1 MRAPYADHHAVLRR
15 KARLTTKKFNV
26 LEHELVPGHIL
37 LTEEEAAEVLKRYN
51 ISKGQLPKIKT
62 SDVVVKQVG
71 AKPGDVLKII
81 RKSLT
86 AGKAVAYRL
95 VIE

>member
-1 MRAPYADHHAVLRR
+1 M
-15 KARLTTKKFNV
+15 TKKFNV
-26 LEHELVPGHIL
+26 LEHDLVPDHIL
-37 LTEEEAAEVLKRYN
+37 LTEEETDELLKKYN
-51 ISKGQLPKIKT
+51 ITRGQLPKVKS

-71 AKPGDVLKII
+71 AKPGDVLRII

>member
-1 MRAPYADHHAVLRR
+1 L
-15 KARLTTKKFNV
+15 TKKFNV
-26 LEHELVPGHIL
+26 LEHVLVPDHIL
-37 LTEEEAAEVLKRYN
+37 LSEEEAAEVLSKYN

-62 SDVVVKQVG
+62 TDVVVKQIG

-81 RKSLT
+81 RNSLT

>member
-1 MRAPYADHHAVLRR
+1 M
-15 KARLTTKKFNV
+15 
-26 LEHELVPGHIL
+26 LVPEHIL

-51 ISKGQLPKIKT
+51 ITPGQLPKIKT
-62 SDVVVKQVG
+62 SDVVVKQIG
-71 AKPGDVLKII
+71 AKPGDILKIT

-95 VIE
+95 IIE

>member
-1 MRAPYADHHAVLRR
+1 M
-15 KARLTTKKFNV
+15 TKKFNV
-26 LEHELVPGHIL
+26 LEHVLVPDHIL
-37 LTEEEAAEVLKRYN
+37 LSEEEAAEVLNKYN

-62 SDVVVKQVG
+62 SDVVVKQIG
-71 AKPGDVLKII
+71 AKPGDVLQII

>member
-1 MRAPYADHHAVLRR
+1 M
-15 KARLTTKKFNV
+15 TKKFNV
-26 LEHELVPGHIL
+26 LEHELVPDHVL
-37 LTEEEAAEVLKRYN
+37 LSEEETTVLLKKYN
-51 ISKGQLPKIKT
+51 ITRGQLPKIKS
-62 SDVVVKQVG
+62 SDVVVKQIG
-71 AKPGDVLKII
+71 AKPGDVLRII

>member
-1 MRAPYADHHAVLRR
+1 M
-15 KARLTTKKFNV
+15 TKKFNV
-26 LEHELVPGHIL
+26 LEHDLVPDHIL
-37 LTEEEAAEVLKRYN
+37 LTEEETEELLKKYN
-51 ISKGQLPKIKT
+51 ITRGQLPKVKS
-62 SDVVVKQVG
+62 SDVVVKQIG
-71 AKPGDVLKII
+71 AKPGDVLRII

>member
-1 MRAPYADHHAVLRR
+1 M
-15 KARLTTKKFNV
+15 TKKFNV
-26 LEHELVPGHIL
+26 LEHELVPDHIL
-37 LTEEEAAEVLKRYN
+37 LTEDEAQELLNQYSITR
-51 ISKGQLPKIKT
+51 GQLPKIKS
-62 SDVVVKQVG
+62 SDVVVKQIN

-95 VIE
+95 VID

>member
-1 MRAPYADHHAVLRR
+1 M
-15 KARLTTKKFNV
+15 TKKFNV
-26 LEHELVPGHIL
+26 LEHELVPDHIL
-37 LTEEEAAEVLKRYN
+37 LSEDEAAEVMNKYN

-62 SDVVVKQVG
+62 SDVVVKQIG
-71 AKPGDVLKII
+71 AQPGDVIKII

>member
-1 MRAPYADHHAVLRR
+1 M
-15 KARLTTKKFNV
+15 TKKFNV
-26 LEHELVPGHIL
+26 LEHELVPDHIL
-37 LTEEEAAEVLKRYN
+37 LNEEETQELLNKYK
-51 ISKGQLPKIKT
+51 ITKGQLPKIKT
-62 SDVVVKQVG
+62 SDVVVKQIE
-71 AKPGDVLKII
+71 AHPGDVIKII

>member
-1 MRAPYADHHAVLRR
+1 M
-15 KARLTTKKFNV
+15 TKKFNV
-26 LEHELVPGHIL
+26 LEHELVPDHIL
-37 LTEEEAAEVLKRYN
+37 LNEEETQELLNKYK
-51 ISKGQLPKIKT
+51 ITKGQLPKIKT
-62 SDVVVKQVG
+62 SDVVVKQIG
-71 AKPGDVLKII
+71 AQPGDVIKII

>member
-1 MRAPYADHHAVLRR
+1 L
-15 KARLTTKKFNV
+15 TKKFNV
-26 LEHELVPGHIL
+26 LEHDLVPDHIL
-37 LTEEEAAEVLKRYN
+37 LNEDEIQELLNKYKIT
-51 ISKGQLPKIKT
+51 KGQLPKIKT
-62 SDVVVKQVG
+62 SDVVVKQLG
-71 AKPGDVLKII
+71 AQPGDVLKII

>member
-1 MRAPYADHHAVLRR
+1 M
-15 KARLTTKKFNV
+15 TKKFNV
-26 LEHELVPGHIL
+26 LEHELVPDHIL
-37 LTEEEAAEVLKRYN
+37 LSEDEAAEVLKQYN

-62 SDVVVKQVG
+62 SDVVVKQIG
-71 AKPGDVLKII
+71 AQPGDVIRII

-86 AGKAVAYRL
+86 AGRAVAYRL

>member
-1 MRAPYADHHAVLRR
+1 V
-15 KARLTTKKFNV
+15 TKKFNV
-26 LEHELVPGHIL
+26 LEHDLVPDHIL
-37 LTEEEAAEVLKRYN
+37 LTEEETDELLTKYN
-51 ISKGQLPKIKT
+51 ITRGQLPKVKS

-71 AKPGDVLKII
+71 AKPGDVLRII

>member
-1 MRAPYADHHAVLRR
+1 M
-15 KARLTTKKFNV
+15 TKKFNV
-26 LEHELVPGHIL
+26 LEHELVPDHIL
-37 LTEEEAAEVLKRYN
+37 LTEEETDELLKKYN
-51 ISKGQLPKIKT
+51 ITRGQLPKVKS
-62 SDVVVKQVG
+62 SDVVVKQIG

>member
-1 MRAPYADHHAVLRR
+1 M
-15 KARLTTKKFNV
+15 
-26 LEHELVPGHIL
+26 LVPEHTL
-37 LTEEEAAEVLKRYN
+37 LSGEEAEVILKKYN
-51 ISKGQLPKIKT
+51 VTPGQLPKIKT
-62 SDVVVKQVG
+62 SDVVVKQMG
-71 AKPGDVLKII
+71 AKPGDILKIT

>member
-1 MRAPYADHHAVLRR
+1 M
-15 KARLTTKKFNV
+15 TKKFNV
-26 LEHELVPGHIL
+26 LEHELVPDHIL
-37 LTEEEAAEVLKRYN
+37 MTEEETQELLKKYGITR
-51 ISKGQLPKIKT
+51 GQLPKIKS

-86 AGKAVAYRL
+86 AGKAISYRL
-95 VIE
+95 VID

>member
-1 MRAPYADHHAVLRR
+1 M
-15 KARLTTKKFNV
+15 TKKFNV
-26 LEHELVPGHIL
+26 LEHELVPDHIL
-37 LTEEEAAEVLKRYN
+37 LTEEETQELLKKYN
-51 ISKGQLPKIKT
+51 ITRGQLPKIKT
-62 SDVVVKQVG
+62 SDVVVKQID

>member
-1 MRAPYADHHAVLRR
+1 M
-15 KARLTTKKFNV
+15 TKKFNV
-26 LEHELVPGHIL
+26 LEHDLVPDHIL
-37 LTEEEAAEVLKRYN
+37 LNEEETQELLTKYK
-51 ISKGQLPKIKT
+51 ITKGQLPKIKT
-62 SDVVVKQVG
+62 SDVVVKQIE

-86 AGKAVAYRL
+86 AGKAISYRL

>member
-1 MRAPYADHHAVLRR
+1 M
-15 KARLTTKKFNV
+15 TKKFNV
-26 LEHELVPGHIL
+26 LEHELVPDHIL
-37 LTEEEAAEVLKRYN
+37 MNEEETQELLKKYGITR
-51 ISKGQLPKIKT
+51 GQLPKIKS
-62 SDVVVKQVG
+62 SDVVVKQIN

-95 VIE
+95 VID